1 MSQRR
6 QGRQGTVRRKGTVLC
21 LLFPKKT
28 GDTEPSPVSS
38 LSSPLRK
45 LEITPMSVY
54 NIKEYRKQMRER
66 IGFNRELTGQDYD
79 AVLAVKCHN
88 GTFVG
93 SERDGVRSYKGIPYA
108 MPPVGRHRWKAP
120 EAAAP
125 DDGIYE
131 ARFFGKSCIQ
141 TEEASERAS
150 LYAQGED
157 CLTLNIWTCCENEES
172 CADKAVMVFIHG
184 GSYGWGGSADPLYDG
199 HNFVQRQR
207 NVVLVTINYRIGL
220 FGFIDFSEVKG
231 GEAYRESGNLGLLDQ
246 ICALTWIRRNI
257 RGFGGDPEKVTLFG
271 ESAGASS
278 VSLLPLIDSAEGLFK
293 RVIAESGSIAFTYS
307 RAEAQ
312 ALTAKLLREAGASCM
327 EELMALDED
336 RLRVIN
342 QKLNDHN
349 IFPVRDGIILPED
362 LYGAYQGGKGAGIDM
377 LIGTNADET
386 RYWIG
391 EMGSWFR
398 YWCAVPVFVRSIIH
412 SFHKEDRD
420 LAKNFLAFQKGS
432 PAHRATE
439 FFNELVFRVP
449 SIVQASLHAE
459 NGGNTYMYFW
469 TKCSAIPHYGACH
482 AVELAYVFGNIGETI
497 YTGKE
502 ADKELSDIVQDM
514 WARFAAAGDPGS
526 EEFPWEQYVTS
537 ADSAR
542 SSRMRMTMLLGDEI
556 RLVSD
561 PQRENR
567 ILIEPLLAYRC
578 NGNYD
583 QTGKIMNY
591 LKRSAA
597 RAALSLALGGSAMYG
612 LGRLRSNFRGKRPGV

>member
-1 MSQRR
+1 
-6 QGRQGTVRRKGTVLC
+6 
-21 LLFPKKT
+21 
-28 GDTEPSPVSS
+28 
-38 LSSPLRK
+38 
-45 LEITPMSVY
+45 MSVY
-54 NIKEYRKQMRER
+54 NIEKFRKQMRER
-66 IGFNRELTGQDYD
+66 IGENRKLTGQNYD
-79 AVLAVKCHN
+79 AALAVKCHN
-88 GTFVG
+88 GIFVG
-93 SERDGVRSYKGIPYA
+93 TERDGVRSFKGIPYA
-108 MPPVGRHRWKAP
+108 MPPVGRRRWKAP

-125 DDGIYE
+125 DDGVYE
-131 ARFFGKSCIQ
+131 ALYFGKSCIQ

-150 LYAQGED
+150 LYMQGED
-157 CLTLNIWTCCENEES
+157 CLTLNIWTCCENKDS
-172 CADKAVMVFIHG
+172 SADKAVMVFIHG
-184 GSYGWGGSADPLYDG
+184 GSYGWGGSVDPLYDG

-207 NVVLVTINYRIGL
+207 DVVLVTINYRIGL

-307 RAEAQ
+307 RAESQ
-312 ALTAKLLREAGASCM
+312 ALTAKLLRQAGASCM
-327 EELMALDED
+327 EDLMALDED
-336 RLRVIN
+336 RLRAIN

-349 IFPVRDGIILPED
+349 IFTVRDGIVLPEA
-362 LYGAYQGGKGAGIDM
+362 LYEAYQGGKGAGIDM

-412 SFHKEDRD
+412 GFNKEDRD
-420 LAKNFLAFQKGS
+420 LAQAFLAIQKGS

-459 NGGNTYMYFW
+459 NGGNTYMYYW
-469 TKCSAIPHYGACH
+469 TKRSSIPHYGACH

-497 YTGKE
+497 YTGKK
-502 ADKELSDIVQDM
+502 ADKKLSDIVQDM
-514 WARFAAAGDPGS
+514 WARFAASGDPGS
-526 EEFPWEQYVTS
+526 EEYPWEQYVTS
-537 ADSAR
+537 ADSSR
-542 SSRMRMTMLLGDEI
+542 SSRMRMTMLLGYEI

-561 PQRENR
+561 PQKENR

-583 QTGKIMNY
+583 QTGKILNY
-591 LKRSAA
+591 LKRSAV
-597 RAALSLALGGSAMYG
+597 RTALSLALGGSAMYG
-612 LGRLRSNFRGKRPGV
+612 LGRLRAKDRK

>member
-1 MSQRR
+1 
-6 QGRQGTVRRKGTVLC
+6 
-21 LLFPKKT
+21 
-28 GDTEPSPVSS
+28 
-38 LSSPLRK
+38 
-45 LEITPMSVY
+45 MSVY

-597 RAALSLALGGSAMYG
+597 RAALSLALGGSAIYG